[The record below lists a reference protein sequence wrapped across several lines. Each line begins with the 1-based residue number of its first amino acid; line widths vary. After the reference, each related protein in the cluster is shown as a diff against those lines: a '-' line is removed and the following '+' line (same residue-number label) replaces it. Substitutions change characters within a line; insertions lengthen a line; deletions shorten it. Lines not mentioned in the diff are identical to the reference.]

1 MALTPPKATDLFS
14 DIDSPKAAAV
24 AMDEFNTELS
34 KSLSAGISDPS
45 QIMAVKS
52 GNVSFAQASMSSSG
66 ATTQLEALVA
76 NKSLSPEVISSLTTA
91 LATQRGVS
99 GDIAKEITTTSPL
112 STSFAAF
119 DLEAPAKLLTP
130 RPTPLRNRIP
140 RKKGIGTSH
149 RVKRIL
155 GYTGT
160 GTGGQGQI
168 WPGINETTQNNFA
181 PGASNP
187 YYLERGP
194 QISYTA
200 DDLVLPYNSYS
211 LSDQVSFDANF
222 SGLGYQD
229 LRQLSSTSTLYATM
243 LMEER
248 MMLMARGTA
257 SGYSGALA
265 APVFATGARAAAGS
279 EVALTATTY
288 YVNVTADAGISYSGF
303 GESILGTQATQV
315 VASGQVLT
323 VTVSAANAVVGALG
337 YNVYVGTTTGAANLK
352 YQGTLKG
359 TGTLVINGVGG
370 NSLGNADIYTT
381 TGAAASRASADTSAY
396 ATGYDG
402 ILPTVLGPNSGAIN
416 QINSTFSTS
425 NPGVEFQNVFATL
438 YNNVKAD
445 PDEILLNG
453 SDRKQLSDAIKS
465 GSTAN
470 YRLNIENPG
479 EGGITYGSV
488 VTGLQNEVTG
498 KSLALTVHPWLPQ
511 GVSPVL
517 SYTLPI
523 PDTEVSDVWANFLV
537 QDYMGI
543 QWPVNQF
550 TYDFSTYFR
559 GTFFCTAPAWNGVVS
574 GIVPA

>member
-1 MALTPPKATDLFS
+1 MALTPPKVADLFS
-14 DIDSPKAAAV
+14 DATPKEAAERFE
-24 AMDEFNTELS
+24 EFSSELT
-34 KSLSAGISDPS
+34 KSLSHASHVPGQAPQADPLS
-45 QIMAVKS
+45 A
-52 GNVSFAQASMSSSG
+52 
-66 ATTQLEALVA
+66 LEALAA
-76 NKSLSPEVISSLTTA
+76 NKSLTGDAAAGLNTA
-91 LATQRGVS
+91 LAAQRMAMQ
-99 GDIAKEITTTSPL
+99 DIQKEITTTSPL

-140 RKKGIGTSH
+140 RKKGVGTSH

-168 WPGINETTQNNFA
+168 WPGITETTQNNFA

-187 YYLERGP
+187 FYLERGP

-200 DDLVLPYNSYS
+200 DDLILPYNSYS

-222 SGLGYQD
+222 SGMGYED

-257 SGYSGALA
+257 SGYSGTLA
-265 APVFATGARAAAGS
+265 APTFTLASPVASGS
-279 EVALTATTY
+279 QTALANTTY
-288 YVNVTADAGISYSGF
+288 YVNVTTDAGISANGF
-303 GESILGTQATQV
+303 GESILGTEANTA
-315 VASGQVLT
+315 VASGDVLT
-323 VTVSAANAVVGALG
+323 VTVTTPVVGALG
-337 YNVYVGTTTGAANLK
+337 YNIYVGTATGAANLT

-359 TGTLVINGVGG
+359 TGTFTIQGATASGLTG
-370 NSLGNADIYTT
+370 NNAAYTT
-381 TGAAASRASADTSAY
+381 TGAAASRATSNTSAY

-402 ILPTVLGPNSGAIN
+402 ILPTVLGPNTGFNNA
-416 QINSTFSTS
+416 INSTFSTS
-425 NPGVEFQNVFATL
+425 NPGAEFQTVFANL
-438 YNNVKAD
+438 YQNVKAD
-445 PDEILLNG
+445 PDVVLMNG
-453 SDRKQLSDAIKS
+453 NDRKQLSDAIKS

-470 YRLNIENPG
+470 YRLVINNPG
-479 EGGITYGSV
+479 ESGTTYGSI

-498 KSLALTVHPWLPQ
+498 KAVDLMVHPWLNS
-511 GVSPVL
+511 GVAPVL
-517 SYTLPI
+517 SWTLPI
-523 PDTEVSDVWANFLV
+523 PDTQVSDVWANFLV

-543 QWPVNQF
+543 QWPVTQF

-559 GTFFCTAPAWNGVVS
+559 GTFFCTAPAWNGAVS
-574 GIVPA
+574 GIVSA